1 MLNMTTTKNN
11 LFDEC
16 LIKLGYNKA
25 PNYDKGRRWIKTH
38 CPCPNHEDRNPSF
51 VMTEREDGGIL
62 VHCFK
67 GCHYTTIFNALGI
80 GNYESGYESY
90 ENPIKPMKKPLPKVK
105 QTKLVS
111 YTLQEFGQ
119 EKGFDLHPYGFISVQ
134 EIEQRRYKGVDA
146 IYIPYKLEDGSIA
159 NRDRFRVKEMDKE
172 TGEIKTTYRW
182 FGTGEIIPY
191 GLDRLESARKEGYLF
206 LVEGETDCLTLWLYG
221 FQALGLPG
229 AKNTNCLKAE
239 YVTGISTIYVM
250 NEKDEAGSQFVKDI
264 ANKLHGFEWEG
275 ELYEVKMPD
284 GIKDPNELHLKLNN
298 FDQFIQEMNRIK
310 EQAKPIEDNV
320 IPLPIE
326 EPIPLPK
333 REKASEFPV
342 TVFPKR
348 AREFLELASKG
359 LQTKPDLLGIHV
371 LAALGSAIGNSRQIM
386 AKEDWFQKANLYA
399 CLIARPGSNKSR
411 AQELAIEPIEDL
423 QIEAY
428 EEYKKQL
435 KEYEIE
441 HDAYEIEYNSWKKE
455 NRPIEE
461 RPEEP
466 KMPLQPHYF
475 LNDATTERLIQILEY
490 NHRGVAFIFDELNA
504 WLQSMGQYKN
514 GKGVDKELYL
524 SLWSSRTIKIDRV
537 KENGVSINVPK
548 PFVSVSG
555 NLPPDELP
563 KMVTS
568 DGDTGEGFIDRVLF
582 SYPEEEK
589 FDYLSREGVPQWV
602 KDNYKDIM
610 RKLYSLSPAS
620 HEEGYMKPATVRLS
634 DKAWDL
640 FEAWYNQQIDEM
652 NSDDFPNRLI
662 GVWRKME
669 NQLLRL
675 TLIMHQLRFVEG
687 EAPNEFEV
695 DEVSMACGLELVEYF
710 KVHARKVYG
719 QLGRSPADQR
729 ALDAVEWI
737 KKRGGKVKKRD
748 IQMNGVAGCKKASE
762 VDELFQELE
771 DYGFGVVV
779 RERKGR
785 GRPTVY
791 FSLIQ

>member
-1 MLNMTTTKNN
+1 MMFMMDTPTSSTSK
-11 LFDEC
+11 FDKA
-16 LIKLGYNKA
+16 LDNIGYRGAIKIK
-25 PNYDKGRRWIKTH
+25 DGRRTVSVH
-38 CPCPNHEDRNPSF
+38 CPAHEDRNPSLSI
-51 VMTEREDGGIL
+51 TEREDGELL
-62 VHCFK
+62 VHCFA
-67 GCHYTTIFNALGI
+67 GCHFSDVLRALGMWEDRPDQSFQ
-80 GNYESGYESY
+80 YTV
-90 ENPIKPMKKPLPKVK
+90 PKKKPAKMKSKKKEEMKLLP
-105 QTKLVS
+105 L
-111 YTLQEFGQ
+111 TLSEFAEQ
-119 EKGFDLHPYGFISVQ
+119 KGFTAEFLKSYGIRQV
-134 EIEQRRYKGVDA
+134 RWKGNDA
-146 IYIPYKLEDGSIA
+146 IYIPYFNGDGSLS
-159 NRDRFRVKEMDKE
+159 NRARYRLKKVSKED
-172 TGEIKTTYRW
+172 GEIKTAFYW
-182 FGTGEIIPY
+182 KGTEDIVPY
-191 GLDRLESARKEGYLF
+191 GLQKLDMAKQKGYLF
-206 LVEGETDCLTLWLYG
+206 LVEGETDSLTLWMHDIP
-221 FQALGLPG
+221 ALGIPG
-229 AKNTNCLKAE
+229 ATLVSCIKKDHLE
-239 YVTGISTIYVM
+239 GIKKLYIM
-250 NEKDEAGSQFVKDI
+250 DEKDDAGADFVKSMAQRLVDI
-264 ANKLHGFEWEG
+264 GWDGVLER
-275 ELYEVKMPD
+275 VVMPD
-284 GIKDPNELHLKLNN
+284 SIKDPNELHVKLNN
-298 FDQFIQEMNRIK
+298 FDQFIQKMNRIK
-310 EQAKPIEDNV
+310 EQAKPIKANV
-320 IPLPIE
+320 IPLPME

-342 TVFPKR
+342 TIFPKR

-371 LAALGSAIGNSRQIM
+371 LVALGAAIGNSRQIM
-386 AKEDWFQKANLYA
+386 AKDDWFQKANLYA

-428 EEYKKQL
+428 QEYKKQL

-441 HDAYEIEYNSWKKE
+441 RDIYEIEYNSWKKE

-466 KMPLQPHYF
+466 EMPLQPHYF

-490 NHRGVAFIFDELNA
+490 NHRGVIFVFDELNA

-589 FDYLSREGVPQWV
+589 FNYLSREGVPQWV
-602 KDNYKDIM
+602 KDNYRDII
-610 RKLYSLSPAS
+610 RKLYSLSPDS

-634 DKAWDL
+634 DEAWDL

-652 NSDDFPNRLI
+652 NRDDFPNRLI

-687 EAPNEFEV
+687 EAPSEFEV

-737 KKRGGKVKKRD
+737 KKKGGKVKKRD

-779 RERKGR
+779 RERQGR

-791 FSLIQ
+791 FCLNQ